1 MGQRTSIEWT
11 EVTWNPTTG
20 CTRVSAGCDNCYA
33 EALSRRLL
41 SRIYTRRMP
50 VVNTAAKRRD
60 PFAVRIWP
68 ERLAQPASWR
78 KPRLVFVNSMSDL
91 FHRDIPPDFLRE
103 SFKVMLEVNRHTY
116 QVLTKRPARAARFVR
131 ENVDLFGNDGLPPHI
146 WIGTST
152 ENQETAYRI
161 RHLQQVPAVV
171 RFLSCEPLIGPLSLC
186 KVWTAGDIHWVIV
199 GGESGAGRRP
209 MEGAG
214 CRRSGTS
221 VWLRRYPSSLSSG
234 EGGHRRRG
242 GVSWRDGSG
251 MRFRGPGVAT
261 RRAVVGEL
269 CRRGFGSGRPRWG
282 RHSGVRR
289 RTGPRKSWI
298 FLRSTWMRTRR
309 PSRTSPSDWSTWTRS
324 PGRDEI
330 SLDSGNGSHTDER
343 DSRAFIV
350 GSAAR
355 AIRVDDR
362 PFDRLVFVEKDRQR
376 FRQLKR
382 NV

>member
-1 MGQRTSIEWT
+1 MTHRTTQERVHSTVGAPRGTFWGTANARIARLGPFRLHAFGLYSESVGSRVSAGTNTEVTEMGQRTSIEWT

-41 SRIYTRRMP
+41 SKIYTRRMP

-68 ERLAQPASWR
+68 ERLAQPASW
-78 KPRLVFVNSMSDL
+78 KEPRLIFVNSMSDL

-161 RHLQQVPAVV
+161 RHLQQVPAAV

-186 KVWTAGDIHWVIV
+186 KVWSAGDIHWVIV
-199 GGESGAGRRP
+199 GGESGVRRRP
-209 MEGAG
+209 MEGRWVQALRDECVAAKVPFFFKQWGGRTPKAG
-214 CRRSGTS
+214 GRELEGREWNQIPGNHGR
-221 VWLRRYPSSLSSG
+221 WGEALR
-234 EGGHRRRG
+234 
-242 GVSWRDGSG
+242 
-251 MRFRGPGVAT
+251 
-261 RRAVVGEL
+261 
-269 CRRGFGSGRPRWG
+269 SGRP
-282 RHSGVRR
+282 VPRR
-289 RTGPRKSWI
+289 
-298 FLRSTWMRTRR
+298 
-309 PSRTSPSDWSTWTRS
+309 
-324 PGRDEI
+324 
-330 SLDSGNGSHTDER
+330 GS
-343 DSRAFIV
+343 
-350 GSAAR
+350 GSAVQGKLR
-355 AIRVDDR
+355 
-362 PFDRLVFVEKDRQR
+362 
-376 FRQLKR
+376 
-382 NV
+382 